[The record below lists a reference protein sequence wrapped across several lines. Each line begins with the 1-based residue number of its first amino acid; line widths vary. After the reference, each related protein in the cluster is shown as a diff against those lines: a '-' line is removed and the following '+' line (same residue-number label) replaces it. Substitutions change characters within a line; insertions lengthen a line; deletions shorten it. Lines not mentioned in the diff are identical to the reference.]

1 MAWTLTTVAG
11 RVGRSLGRTFPERGD
26 AVSSASTFHT
36 LYSARADA
44 VLASLAPADLRA
56 AEADI
61 QIIGRGVAQRILAS
75 GHSISSLSAVAAMWD
90 ELPEWQRR
98 VVEDPCA
105 GPEVSVGLLPAT
117 QIDETTCGPT
127 AAVMAAL
134 IADPVLALWLAV
146 SDLPSGVL
154 PYLGLSARAAGMPD
168 HTVRDRWVTLQR
180 VVHVQSTGLGAGL
193 PWPRR
198 LGTPPWG
205 LAATLRVAGLRFRS
219 HLLDDSHVPTME
231 SFVAR
236 ASRLVRGGIPVPI
249 YSGGDSRGGLG
260 QAVPRH
266 VVLLVGRYEADA
278 ETGFEVFEP
287 SAGRVRRLADSR
299 IVWGVASAPDGSPDR
314 HPALGYWNRLN
325 WAVLPR

>member
-11 RVGRSLGRTFPERGD
+11 RASRSLGRSFPERGD
-26 AVSSASTFHT
+26 AVSAASTFHT

-44 VLASLAPADLRA
+44 VLSSLAPADLHA

-61 QIIGRGVAQRILAS
+61 EIIGRAVAHRILAS
-75 GHSISSLSAVAAMWD
+75 GHSIASLSAVAATWGD
-90 ELPEWQRR
+90 LPEWQRR

-105 GPEVSVGLLPAT
+105 GPEVTFGLLPAT

-127 AAVMAAL
+127 SAVMAAL

-154 PYLGLSARAAGMPD
+154 PYLGLSARTAGMPD
-168 HTVRDRWVTLQR
+168 HTVRDRWATLQR
-180 VVHVQSTGLGAGL
+180 VVHVQSTGMGIGL

-219 HLLDDSHVPTME
+219 HMLDDSHIPTME
-231 SFVAR
+231 RFTAR
-236 ASRLVRGGIPVPI
+236 ATRLVTAGIPVPV
-249 YSGGDSRGGLG
+249 YSGGDSAGGLS

-266 VVLLVGRYEADA
+266 VVLLVGRYTADA
-278 ETGFEVFEP
+278 EAGFEVFEP

-299 IVWGVASAPDGSPDR
+299 IVRGVADAGEGSPDR
-314 HPALGYWNRLN
+314 HPALGYWNRLS